1 MSYFGNTAGRGG
13 VLSRRTAIGL
23 ISAAAVGL
31 SVGVSFAQETFKMG
45 GIMSVTGG
53 GASIGRSSTEAW
65 KLAVEAINAQG
76 GILGKQVEFVL
87 ADTMT
92 DPTHG
97 VSEARRL
104 VENEKVQA
112 MVGPATSQETIP
124 IVAVS
129 TQGKVVQVS
138 TAASSQLTPEAG
150 PYHFSTSV
158 TAANQMIPNIDFAI
172 DKLGATKIA
181 ILSDNGGMS
190 KAGVTDIM
198 VYMKEKKGIEPVAVQ
213 EFAFRTED
221 MTPQLLS
228 LRGAGA
234 EAILFIGS
242 LGDDARKVLEN
253 KLDLGWDVPVLA
265 NQTMTNYAVGNVAV
279 IGEEAFE
286 NVYSTQFVGMTYCP
300 ADAVGSSP
308 FAEFVATATEK
319 VADIDKMG
327 GAAAL
332 TPYYIQPLIIAAA
345 INGAGSADGD
355 AVKAWLESN
364 ADKVELI
371 IGPVAA
377 SGTNHFL
384 PAPEAIKVVK
394 NPYKVRE
401 DGLVERADC
410 AS

>member
-1 MSYFGNTAGRGG
+1 MNINRNRPG
-13 VLSRRTAIGL
+13 LSRRLALGIV
-23 ISAAAVGL
+23 SAAAVAL
-31 SVGVSFAQETFKMG
+31 SAGTALAQDTFKMG

-65 KLAVEAINAQG
+65 KLAVEAINANG

-104 VENEKVQA
+104 VTNEKVQA
-112 MVGPATSQETIP
+112 LVGPATSQEAIP
-124 IVAVS
+124 IVGV
-129 TQGKVVQVS
+129 TTEGKVMQVS
-138 TAASSQLTPEAG
+138 TAASSQLTPEVG

-158 TAANQMIPNIDFAI
+158 TAANQMIPNIDYVV
-172 DKLGATKIA
+172 DKLGLKKLA

-190 KAGVTDIM
+190 KAGVADIG
-198 VYMKEKKGIEPVAVQ
+198 VYLKEKKGIEPVAVQ

-228 LRGAGA
+228 LRSAGA
-234 EAILFIGS
+234 EAILFVSS

-253 KLDLGWDVPVLA
+253 KLDIGWDAPLLA

-279 IGEEAFE
+279 IGEETFE
-286 NVYSTQFVGMTYCP
+286 NVYSTQFIGMTYCP
-300 ADAVGSSP
+300 SDTVGSSP
-308 FAEFVATATEK
+308 FAKFVATAKEK
-319 VADIDKMG
+319 VKDLEKMG
-327 GAAAL
+327 GASAL
-332 TPYYIQPLIIAAA
+332 TPYYIQPLIVAAA
-345 INGAGSADGD
+345 INGAGSAEGD
-355 AVKAWLESN
+355 RVKAWLEAN
-364 ADKVELI
+364 ADKVDLI

-377 SGTNHFL
+377 SDKNHFL
-384 PAPEAIKVVK
+384 PAPTAIKVVK
-394 NPYKVRE
+394 NAYKVRE

-410 AS
+410 DS

>member
-1 MSYFGNTAGRGG
+1 MNHNGSLVAARAP
-13 VLSRRTAIGL
+13 RRAVIG
-23 ISAAAVGL
+23 IVSAAVLAL
-31 SVGVSFAQETFKMG
+31 SAGTAFAEDTFKLG

-65 KLAVEAINAQG
+65 KLAVEAINANG
-76 GILGKQVEFVL
+76 GILGKKVEFVL

-104 VENEKVQA
+104 IENEKVEA

-124 IVAVS
+124 IVAV
-129 TQGKVVQVS
+129 TKEGKVIQVS
-138 TAASSQLTPEAG
+138 TAASSTLTPEVG

-158 TAANQMIPNIDFAI
+158 TAANQMIPNIDYAV
-172 DKLGATKIA
+172 DKLGIKKIA

-190 KAGVTDIM
+190 KAGVADITA
-198 VYMKEKKGIEPVAVQ
+198 YLKDKKGIEPVGVQ
-213 EFAFRTED
+213 EFPFRTED

-228 LRGAGA
+228 LRSAGA
-234 EAILFIGS
+234 EAILFIAS
-242 LGDDARKVLEN
+242 LGDDSRKALEN
-253 KLDLGWDVPVLA
+253 KLDIGWDVPLLA

-279 IGEEAFE
+279 IGEEAFA

-300 ADAVGSSP
+300 SDAVGASP
-308 FAEFVATATEK
+308 FAKFVATAREK
-319 VADIDKMG
+319 VADLDKMG

-332 TPYYIQPLIIAAA
+332 TPYYIQPLIVAAA
-345 INGAGSADGD
+345 INGAGSAEGD
-355 AVKAWLESN
+355 KVKAWLEGNS
-364 ADKVELI
+364 DKVELI
-371 IGPVAA
+371 IGPVSA
-377 SGTNHFL
+377 SATNHFL
-384 PAPEAIKVVK
+384 PAPSAIKVVK
-394 NPYKVRE
+394 NAYKVRE

>member
-1 MSYFGNTAGRGG
+1 MNINPNKPG
-13 VLSRRTAIGL
+13 LSRRLALGIV
-23 ISAAAVGL
+23 SVAAVAL
-31 SVGVSFAQETFKMG
+31 SAGTALAQDTFKMG

-65 KLAVEAINAQG
+65 KLAVEAINANG

-104 VENEKVQA
+104 VTNEKVQA
-112 MVGPATSQETIP
+112 LVGPATSQEAIP
-124 IVAVS
+124 IVGV
-129 TQGKVVQVS
+129 TTEGKVMQVS
-138 TAASSQLTPEAG
+138 TAASSQLTPEVG

-158 TAANQMIPNIDFAI
+158 TAANQMIPNIDYVV
-172 DKLGATKIA
+172 DKLGLKKLA

-190 KAGVTDIM
+190 KAGVADIG
-198 VYMKEKKGIEPVAVQ
+198 VYLKEKKGIEPVAVQ

-228 LRGAGA
+228 LRSAGA
-234 EAILFIGS
+234 EAILFVSS

-253 KLDLGWDVPVLA
+253 KLDIGWDAPLLA

-279 IGEEAFE
+279 VGEEAFE
-286 NVYSTQFVGMTYCP
+286 NVYSTQFIGMTYCP
-300 ADAVGSSP
+300 SDAVGSSP
-308 FAEFVATATEK
+308 FAKFVATAKEK
-319 VADIDKMG
+319 VKDLEKMG
-327 GAAAL
+327 GASAL
-332 TPYYIQPLIIAAA
+332 TPYYIQPLIVAAA
-345 INGAGSADGD
+345 INGAGSAEGD
-355 AVKAWLESN
+355 KVKAWLEAN
-364 ADKVELI
+364 ADKVDLI

-377 SGTNHFL
+377 SDKNHFL
-384 PAPEAIKVVK
+384 PAPTAIKVVK
-394 NPYKVRE
+394 NAYKVRE

-410 AS
+410 GS

>member
-1 MSYFGNTAGRGG
+1 MNFNRNMPGI
-13 VLSRRTAIGL
+13 SRRFTLGTL
-23 ISAAAVGL
+23 AAAAIAL
-31 SVGVSFAQETFKMG
+31 SSGTALAQDTFKMG

-65 KLAVEAINAQG
+65 KLAVEAINASG
-76 GILGKQVEFVL
+76 GILGKKVEFVL

-104 VENEKVQA
+104 VTNEKVQA
-112 MVGPATSQETIP
+112 LVGPATSQEAIP
-124 IVAVS
+124 IVAV
-129 TQGKVVQVS
+129 TKEGKVMQVS
-138 TAASSQLTPEAG
+138 TAASSQLTPEVG

-158 TAANQMIPNIDFAI
+158 TAANQMIPNIDYVV
-172 DKLGATKIA
+172 DKLGKKKIA

-190 KAGVTDIM
+190 KAGVVDIS
-198 VYMKEKKGIEPVAVQ
+198 VYLKEKKGIEPVAVQ

-228 LRGAGA
+228 LRSAGA
-234 EAILFIGS
+234 EAILFVSS

-253 KLDLGWDVPVLA
+253 KLDIGWDVPLLA

-279 IGEEAFE
+279 TGEEAFA
-286 NVYSTQFVGMTYCP
+286 NVYSTQFVGMTYCKS
-300 ADAVGSSP
+300 DAVGASP
-308 FAEFVATATEK
+308 FAKFVATAKAK
-319 VADIDKMG
+319 VKDLDKMG

-332 TPYYIQPLIIAAA
+332 TPYYIQPLIVAAA
-345 INGAGSADGD
+345 INGAGSAEGD
-355 AVKAWLESN
+355 KVKAWLEAN
-364 ADKVELI
+364 GDKVNLI

-377 SGTNHFL
+377 SDKNHFL
-384 PAPEAIKVVK
+384 PAPTAIKVVK
-394 NPYKVRE
+394 NAYKVRE

-410 AS
+410 GA

>member
-1 MSYFGNTAGRGG
+1 MNIDRNRPG
-13 VLSRRTAIGL
+13 LSRRFALGIV
-23 ISAAAVGL
+23 SAATVAL
-31 SVGVSFAQETFKMG
+31 SAGTALAQDTFKMG

-65 KLAVEAINAQG
+65 KLAVEAINANG

-104 VENEKVQA
+104 VTNEKVQA
-112 MVGPATSQETIP
+112 LVGPATSQEAIP
-124 IVAVS
+124 IVGV
-129 TQGKVVQVS
+129 TTEGKVMQVS
-138 TAASSQLTPEAG
+138 TAASSQLTPEVG

-158 TAANQMIPNIDFAI
+158 TAANQMIPNIDYVV
-172 DKLGATKIA
+172 DKLGLKKLA

-190 KAGVTDIM
+190 KAGVADIGI
-198 VYMKEKKGIEPVAVQ
+198 YLKEKKGIEPIAVQ

-228 LRGAGA
+228 LRSAGA
-234 EAILFIGS
+234 EAILFVSS

-253 KLDLGWDVPVLA
+253 KLDIGWDAPLLA

-286 NVYSTQFVGMTYCP
+286 NVYSTQFIGMTYCP
-300 ADAVGSSP
+300 SDAVGSSP
-308 FAEFVATATEK
+308 FAKFVATAKEK
-319 VADIDKMG
+319 VKDLEKMG
-327 GAAAL
+327 GASAL
-332 TPYYIQPLIIAAA
+332 TPYYIQPLIVAAA
-345 INGAGSADGD
+345 INGAGSAEGD
-355 AVKAWLESN
+355 KVKAWLEAN
-364 ADKVELI
+364 ADKVDLI

-377 SGTNHFL
+377 SDKNHFL
-384 PAPEAIKVVK
+384 PAPTAIKVVK
-394 NPYKVRE
+394 NAYKVRE

-410 AS
+410 DS